1 MFWNWLRVRKHPDL
15 WIVLCFSVWWMGVVI
30 LTPLFCLREVTRI
43 HSAGGVWSRINFR
56 WVLHPRPPCACLLKS
71 RHLRVGKGRQGPFA
85 SFSSS
90 LVILLAGADL
100 FSLSGANRPSL
111 CLGRPPAPCLTRVD
125 SWKFLPSGRRI
136 CLPAAFT
143 PGVGVCPPRPH
154 KRRWLGFCQPTH
166 FLQKES
172 ALRNAFNPFFF
183 FFFFSLPVMF
193 VY

>member
-1 MFWNWLRVRKHPDL
+1 MISHKFQTSSSSP
-15 WIVLCFSVWWMGVVI
+15 
-30 LTPLFCLREVTRI
+30 P
-43 HSAGGVWSRINFR
+43 
-56 WVLHPRPPCACLLKS
+56 PRACLLKS

-111 CLGRPPAPCLTRVD
+111 CLGRPPPPCLTRVN
-125 SWKFLPSGRRI
+125 SWKFLPSVRRI

-172 ALRNAFNPFFF
+172 ARRNVFNPFFF
-183 FFFFSLPVMF
+183 FFLVFQWCLFINYPGYLKTIFLSC
-193 VY
+193 